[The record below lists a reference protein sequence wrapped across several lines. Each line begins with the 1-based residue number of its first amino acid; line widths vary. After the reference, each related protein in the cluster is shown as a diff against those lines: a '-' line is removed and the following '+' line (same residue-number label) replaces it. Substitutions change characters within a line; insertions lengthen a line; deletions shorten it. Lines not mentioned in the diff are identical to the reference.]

1 MDNIRDFIYPEVERV
16 INSEEDITSQII
28 KHYSER
34 EYNEEVSI
42 EDIVEKVPIFE
53 VINALNTLKKY
64 QEQRDRPANQDLMVE
79 LQKELRSL

>member
-1 MDNIRDFIYPEVERV
+1 LDNIRDFIYPEVERV